1 VSKGP
6 QPIPVPVVVGKAKDD
21 AVAAV
26 KAAGLTA
33 AVAPDEV
40 FDRNVPKGAVVSQSP
55 ANGTLTRGG
64 TVTLTV
70 SKGPKMVQVPSYIGK
85 QASDAR
91 KALEALGFEVRVNNI
106 LGGFFGTVR
115 DQSPVNREVPE
126 GSVITITVV

>member
-1 VSKGP
+1 
-6 QPIPVPVVVGKAKDD
+6 
-21 AVAAV
+21 
-26 KAAGLTA
+26 
-33 AVAPDEV
+33 
-40 FDRNVPKGAVVSQSP
+40 VPKGAVVSQSP